1 MALAYSLNKMGYLKA
16 SSRRMTSSGF
26 KKDPSDGVDVHL

>member
-1 MALAYSLNKMGYLKA
+1 MALAYNLNKMGYLKV
-16 SSRRMTSSGF
+16 SGRRMTSSDF